1 MAILIDSNIL
11 LDLIAPDS
19 AWFGWSYDA
28 LKHARRQSPLVYN
41 VVVAAEVAYGFRAEP
56 ELDAFFDG
64 IPAEMEAVPRGAAFH
79 AARAH
84 KLYRARGG
92 ARERTLP
99 DFLIG
104 GHALASGHSVLTRDT
119 SGFRT
124 YFPDIDI
131 IAPDTHP

>member
-64 IPAEMEAVPRGAAFH
+64 IPAEMEAVPGARPFMPRGRTSCTGQGAARESGPCRISSS
-79 AARAH
+79 AAMHWQA
-84 KLYRARGG
+84 
-92 ARERTLP
+92 
-99 DFLIG
+99 
-104 GHALASGHSVLTRDT
+104 
-119 SGFRT
+119 
-124 YFPDIDI
+124 DI
-131 IAPDTHP
+131 PC